1 MGFSVWL
8 FRFLPKCVSSALPQ
22 AQSLICHL
30 LQTNFVTGLCT
41 HFLSTSST
49 PYDFESY
56 LCCFPSNRS
65 GKDHLWR
72 LWNTMVFWKLLVLV
86 LPPAFCNID
95 LSSFLEVWS
104 WFLLPSMLLVCL
116 PFSCHSVIVYGV
128 SFLTI
133 VFSQCS
139 DQVIPLLTLYAYL
152 EKYYPNLLLPG
163 INVSGMCVSS
173 PRFLSAL

>member
-1 MGFSVWL
+1 MCIQCPSTGTVFNLSSSTDKFRNRVVHTLSIHFFNPLWLWILSLLFPLKQVWQ
-8 FRFLPKCVSSALPQ
+8 RP
-22 AQSLICHL
+22 
-30 LQTNFVTGLCT
+30 FVTVMKYNGLLKIT
-41 HFLSTSST
+41 
-49 PYDFESY
+49 
-56 LCCFPSNRS
+56 
-65 GKDHLWR
+65 
-72 LWNTMVFWKLLVLV
+72 LVLV

>member
-72 LWNTMVFWKLLVLV
+72 LWNTMVFWKLLLYLYFLQLFATLISLLFWKFDLGFYYLV
-86 LPPAFCNID
+86 CSLSAFHFHVTPSLFMVWVFLLLCFLNVQTR
-95 LSSFLEVWS
+95 SFLFS
-104 WFLLPSMLLVCL
+104 LYTLILRNITQTYCFLV
-116 PFSCHSVIVYGV
+116 
-128 SFLTI
+128 
-133 VFSQCS
+133 
-139 DQVIPLLTLYAYL
+139 
-152 EKYYPNLLLPG
+152 
-163 INVSGMCVSS
+163 
-173 PRFLSAL
+173 